1 MNFHFLFTTGGVDSN
16 DILMHTN
23 DGGNIFIDRVNS
35 LMEMLTSRLQDLI
48 LTALSNNPQKQTF
61 LAWKL
66 FHCILTNC
74 NLDASSRGLTNL
86 AYKLWLLTYNKGVY
100 QKDIIHFIK
109 KISPENESGNLHR
122 LIAKIE
128 GMSWIYVDQIWS
140 KNKYL
145 FNRL

>member
-1 MNFHFLFTTGGVDSN
+1 MNLNFRFLFTTGGVDSN

-35 LMEMLTSRLQDLI
+35 LMEMVTSRLQDLI

-109 KISPENESGNLHR
+109 KISLENKSGNLHR

-128 GMSWIYVDQIWS
+128 GMSWIYVD
-140 KNKYL
+140 
-145 FNRL
+145 